1 MIHDL
6 ELTDYVEIRLS
17 LPFGEV
23 KKILAGAAVGVHTM
37 IDEHFGISIVE
48 MLAAGLVVIAHNSA
62 GPKEDILVGDSKEF
76 GFLAESLDDYSEL
89 FERAIKDFIDKDKR
103 DDQIKMIEAGQDWC
117 LRNFTNESCEKN
129 VLSCIKKLLFV

>member
-1 MIHDL
+1 MICDL
-6 ELTDYVEIRLS
+6 ELTEYVEIRMS

-23 KKILAGAAVGVHTM
+23 KKILGGAAVGIHTM
-37 IDEHFGISIVE
+37 EDEHFGISVVE

-62 GPKEDILVGDSKEF
+62 GPKEDILVGAEKEF
-76 GFLAESLDDYSEL
+76 GFLADSLDDYSQL
-89 FERAIKDFIDKDKR
+89 FERVVGDFMDKDKR
-103 DDQIKMIEAGQDWC
+103 GNQIKMIEAGQDWC